1 MQPTLDRKR
10 RPWQRYL
17 AEFIGTFGIVFAAG
31 SAAITNGMSNGA
43 VTLLGQAFASGL
55 MVAIMIYALG
65 PVSAAH
71 FNPAVTLAFATARR
85 FSWKHV
91 PAYLVA
97 QIAGAL
103 FASLLHQV
111 MFGRAIA
118 LQANFGANASSLTLP
133 ATFGYEVVLTFFLM
147 FIIAA
152 VATDK
157 RVASPIPA
165 LAIGFTV
172 VTCITFGGIAS
183 GASMNPARSLG
194 PALFAGGAALAALPV
209 YLVAPVVGA
218 ILGALCNELLRDGA
232 THSQSAPADLV

>member
-1 MQPTLDRKR
+1 MPSPSQIR
-10 RPWQRYL
+10 RPWQRYV
-17 AEFIGTFGIVFAAG
+17 AEFIGTFGIMFAAG
-31 SAAITNGMSNGA
+31 SAAITNGVSNGA
-43 VTLLGQAFASGL
+43 VTLMGQAFASGL

-71 FNPAVTLAFATARR
+71 FNPAVTLAFATAKR
-85 FSWKHV
+85 FPWKHV

-103 FASLLHQV
+103 FASFLHQI

-118 LQANFGANASSLTLP
+118 LQANFGANRSNLTLP
-133 ATFGYEVVLTFFLM
+133 ATFGYEIVLTFFLM

-183 GASMNPARSLG
+183 GASMNPARSLA
-194 PALFAGGAALAALPV
+194 PALFAGGASLAALPV
-209 YLVAPVVGA
+209 YLIAPVVGA
-218 ILGALCNELLRDGA
+218 ILGALFNEVLRDDPQHA
-232 THSQSAPADLV
+232 QAAPADFV

>member
-1 MQPTLDRKR
+1 MQPTTQIR
-10 RPWQRYL
+10 RPWQRYV
-17 AEFIGTFGIVFAAG
+17 AEAIGTFGIVFAAG
-31 SAAITNGMSNGA
+31 SAAITNAASNGA
-43 VTLLGQAFASGL
+43 VSLLGQAFASGL
-55 MVAIMIYALG
+55 MVAVMIYALG

-85 FSWKHV
+85 FPWKHV

-103 FASLLHQV
+103 LASFLHQL

-118 LQANFGANASSLTLP
+118 LQANFGANSSALTLP
-133 ATFGYEVVLTFFLM
+133 ATIGYEIVLTFFLM
-147 FIIAA
+147 FVIAA

-172 VTCITFGGIAS
+172 VACITFGGTAS
-183 GASMNPARSLG
+183 GASMNPARSLA
-194 PALFAGGAALAALPV
+194 PAVFAGGASLEALPV
-209 YLVAPVVGA
+209 YLIAPAIGA
-218 ILGALCNELLRDGA
+218 IFGALTNELLRDDHQHA
-232 THSQSAPADLV
+232 QAAPSDFG